1 MAMLQLGG
9 PRIEMKTGRR
19 DSKESYANFVAESLP
34 NHNDSIILVLSRF
47 QSIGLDVEGIVALL
61 GMAFFLFSW
70 CFIFYLILAIAQTL
84 WLVIRPEPS
93 GWL

>member
-1 MAMLQLGG
+1 MLQLGG

-19 DSKESYANFVAESLP
+19 DSKESYANFVEESLP
-34 NHNDSIILVLSRF
+34 NHNDSITLVLSRF

-61 GMAFFLFSW
+61 GMAFFLFH
-70 CFIFYLILAIAQTL
+70 LILAIAQTL
-84 WLVIRPEPS
+84 WLVIRPNS

>member
-19 DSKESYANFVAESLP
+19 DSKESYANFVEESLP
-34 NHNDSIILVLSRF
+34 NHNDSITLVLSRF

-61 GMAFFLFSW
+61 GMAFFSFLLVPSFY
-70 CFIFYLILAIAQTL
+70 FISI
-84 WLVIRPEPS
+84 
-93 GWL
+93 

>member
-1 MAMLQLGG
+1 MLQLGG

-19 DSKESYANFVAESLP
+19 DSKESYANFVEESLP
-34 NHNDSIILVLSRF
+34 NHNDSITLVLSRF

-61 GMAFFLFSW
+61 GMAFFLFS
-70 CFIFYLILAIAQTL
+70 CYIIFHLILEIAQTL
-84 WLVIRPEPS
+84 WLVIRPNS